1 MDNAGVSSKSL
12 LIFEVTNCFSF
23 IVGTNKSQYVIN
35 SMVETVRIE
44 RLYNFVN
51 EYPNVGHTKNE
62 ADELFAKIGCALVN
76 ADYFNI

>member
-1 MDNAGVSSKSL
+1 
-12 LIFEVTNCFSF
+12 
-23 IVGTNKSQYVIN
+23 
-35 SMVETVRIE
+35 MVETVWIE

-51 EYPNVGHTKNE
+51 EYPNVRHTKNE